1 MAKTKNDHDHDRAR
15 SLVELLQRTQ
25 SQEQFDIPSTTST
38 TSTIDQL
45 LNDAGSFGLYQ
56 KIQFFLVG
64 LLAVLPAMT
73 AFNYVFIAATP
84 DHRCQLPLT
93 NFTDTFQIQSNE
105 HENYINQYIPL
116 STKDR
121 KCYLYDR
128 NSKNENLISCSKWVF
143 DNTFYNTTIST
154 EWNLVCDRLHLK
166 GITQNAY
173 IIGTSGSFL
182 TGIMSDKLGRR
193 TTMYLLILILVIV
206 LNATQMMMHSKL
218 SNDKKLIIFTISRF
232 LTGIAQ
238 TTYSITLVLLLE
250 MTSATK
256 RVLASNILSYFYTL
270 GELFI
275 MIIYYFTRD
284 WSLTMW
290 ILTIYVMPFLCYYWC
305 IPESAR
311 WLVST
316 GHLLQARKVLHRIAY
331 VNRRTLA
338 NSEKKLYDDLQR
350 DARKR
355 PKRYSY
361 IHVLI
366 SLIKSP
372 VMRQRC
378 LIVFYIMM
386 TNLMV
391 YLGIGMGITTLTN
404 DRPYEIFLFSIFAE
418 LFGLCL
424 CHFCATKF
432 DRKIPLIIF
441 FTLCSLSILTIPI
454 THKNYP
460 LISLSSALCA
470 KLFISASQALSW
482 IYTSETYPTVI
493 RSTGVG
499 LTVSIARLGGVW
511 APQISLLSQSV
522 WFPLPYII
530 FSICSFIAAFFAI
543 FLPETRTK
551 LALPETI
558 KQAEKAD
565 DDITI
570 HRETLSEIQP
580 EIIITHSERLSTC
593 YEEEDND
600 THGEDASSSE
610 HMKSEEELT
619 LTNIKQKDNI
629 ESEENKK

>member
-1 MAKTKNDHDHDRAR
+1 MPKPKHDHGRSRAR
-15 SLVELLQRTQ
+15 SLVELLQKTQ
-25 SQEQFDIPSTTST
+25 THQQTNVSPTT

-56 KIQFFLVG
+56 KIQFLLVG

-93 NFTDTFQIQSNE
+93 NFTDTFQIQSIE
-105 HENYINQYIPL
+105 HQNYINQYIPL
-116 STKDR
+116 SPKDR
-121 KCYLYDR
+121 KCYLNDI
-128 NSKNENLISCSKWVF
+128 NSKTENLIPCSKWVF

-154 EWNLVCDRLHLK
+154 EWNLLCDRLHLK

-173 IIGTSGSFL
+173 IMGTSGSFL

-206 LNATQMMMHSKL
+206 LNATQMIMHSKL
-218 SNDKKLIIFTISRF
+218 SNDKKLVIFTISRF
-232 LTGIAQ
+232 LTGFAQ

-275 MIIYYFTRD
+275 MLIYYFTRD

-305 IPESAR
+305 VPESAR

-331 VNRRTLA
+331 VNRHTLA

-350 DARKR
+350 DARIR

-378 LIVFYIMM
+378 LIIFYIMM

-432 DRKIPLIIF
+432 DRKIPLISF

-454 THKNYP
+454 THKTYP

-511 APQISLLSQSV
+511 APQISLLAQSV

-565 DDITI
+565 HDVPI
-570 HRETLSEIQP
+570 HRDTLGTVQP
-580 EIIITHSERLSTC
+580 EIIVTHSERLSTC
-593 YEEEDND
+593 YEEEDSD
-600 THGEDASSSE
+600 THVEDVSPSE
-610 HMKSEEELT
+610 HITSEEELI
-619 LTNIKQKDNI
+619 LTNIKQKDKI
-629 ESEENKK
+629 ESVENKE

>member
-1 MAKTKNDHDHDRAR
+1 MPKPKRTRSRAR
-15 SLVELLQRTQ
+15 SLVELLQRIQ
-25 SQEQFDIPSTTST
+25 LQEQSNVPSTI
-38 TSTIDQL
+38 STIDQL

-64 LLAVLPAMT
+64 LLAILPAMT

-84 DHRCQLPLT
+84 DHRCHLPLI

-116 STKDR
+116 SLKDR
-121 KCYLYDR
+121 KCYLKSI
-128 NSKNENLISCSKWVF
+128 NKNLIPCSKWVF

-206 LNATQMMMHSKL
+206 LNSTQMIMHSKL

-232 LTGIAQ
+232 LTGFAQ

-256 RVLASNILSYFYTL
+256 RVLASNILSYFYTS

-275 MIIYYFTRD
+275 MLIYYYTRD

-316 GHLLQARKVLHRIAY
+316 GQLLQARKVLHRIAY
-331 VNRRTLA
+331 INRHTLA

-361 IHVLI
+361 IHVLT
-366 SLIKSP
+366 SLFKSS

-378 LIVFYIMM
+378 LIIFYIMM

-404 DRPYEIFLFSIFAE
+404 DRPYGIFLFSIVAE

-432 DRKIPLIIF
+432 DRKIPLISF
-441 FTLCSLSILTIPI
+441 FTLCSLSILIIPI
-454 THKNYP
+454 IHKQYP
-460 LISLSSALCA
+460 LISLLSALSA

-511 APQISLLSQSV
+511 APQISLLAQSV

-530 FSICSFIAAFFAI
+530 FSICSLIAAFFAI

-558 KQAEKAD
+558 KQAEKSD
-565 DDITI
+565 NNILI
-570 HRETLSEIQP
+570 PQQTLNQLIQS
-580 EIIITHSERLSTC
+580 EIIINHNQKLPIC
-593 YEEEDND
+593 YEEEDHD
-600 THGEDASSSE
+600 THIEDISSSE
-610 HMKSEEELT
+610 HTKSQEECILM
-619 LTNIKQKDNI
+619 NIQQKNKI
-629 ESEENKK
+629 ECEENKE